1 MLTNLL
7 LIFTASADEPDAYLV
22 RLHGAAGGMVGG
34 PQGVTGAVSAGGFL
48 SGRITV
54 HGARAALEAAAREGL
69 LTEDT
74 RSTGALFFGARFT
87 PSEEVYWRV
96 GFAHNHETPI
106 AILSEDPLGAILGS
120 AEGIRHRSGLELGG
134 GLSLPVELVLF
145 KGTDR
150 LALHVDGGI
159 SWLVDDSGPP
169 LYACVELGGH
179 IGVGQR
185 R

>member
-7 LIFTASADEPDAYLV
+7 LIFTGSADEPDAYLV
-22 RLHGAAGGMVGG
+22 RLHGAAGGLVGG
-34 PQGVTGAVSAGGFL
+34 PQGVTDALSAGGFL

-54 HGARAALEAAAREGL
+54 HGERAALEAAAREGL

-74 RSTGALFFGARFT
+74 RSAGALFFGARFT
-87 PSEEVYWRV
+87 SAETVYWRV

-106 AILSEDPLGAILGS
+106 AVFSEDPLGGILGS
-120 AEGIRHRSGLELGG
+120 AEGIRHRSGLEVGG
-134 GLSLPVELVLF
+134 GLSLPTELALF
-145 KGTDR
+145 GLADR

-159 SWLVDDSGPP
+159 SWLVDDNGPP
-169 LYACVELGGH
+169 LYVCVELGGH